1 MVRVSASGGCF
12 LSGEAGGLGVE
23 SQNGI
28 QRLTQI
34 YQALGEINQ
43 AIVRMSDEAG
53 LFPLICRVAVEFG
66 GARMAWI
73 GVHHADTDLIVPVES
88 YGSGT
93 EYLEGIRISV
103 REDAPEGR
111 GPSATSFRENRAVFV
126 NHYMSSPVTG
136 PWCEQARRFGWNS
149 GGSFPIMRGGRPYAV
164 LGVYHVAEDFF
175 DAQTVALFDELCG
188 DIGFALDN
196 FERERQR
203 REALEALQTSE
214 RHFRAYFERSMVG
227 MAATLP
233 DKSWMEVND
242 ALCGMLGY
250 TREAL
255 MALTWAEI
263 THPDDLADNEEI
275 FGRLLR
281 GEINEFNF
289 EKRFLRK
296 DGGVVNVY
304 LAARGV
310 RNADGSLA
318 YLVVLIEDI
327 TLRKQAE
334 VRDRMRR
341 RALEAVAR
349 GAELQNVMNEVIHSV
364 EATDSAMVCSILV
377 LDEERRHLKTGA
389 APSLP
394 AYYNEGVNGLEIGPG
409 VGSCGTAAYTG
420 ERTVVEEIAT
430 HPFWPESFRVL
441 AARAGLAASWS
452 EPIRSAAGL
461 VLGTFAIYYRHPA
474 KPDAQQIALIEDAAN
489 LVGIAL
495 ERHRAEEERNLASL
509 IYRGSSEA
517 MLVTDAQNRV
527 VAINPAFTRVTGYE
541 IDEIRGKDPAFL
553 RSGRHGEEFYR
564 ELWEDV
570 NKTGFWQGQIWNRR
584 KNGEIF
590 PEWITLNTV
599 RDANGEVLRY
609 VALSSDVTDK
619 VRSDE
624 LIWRQAN
631 FDFLT
636 DLPNRYMLHDRL
648 EQELRK
654 AHRER
659 SQLALLFID
668 LDGFKE
674 VNDTL
679 GHPVGD
685 RLLVEA
691 ARRISDCVR
700 ESDTVARLGGDEF
713 TVILSRLADAGAA
726 ERVAQQIIA
735 ALSEPYVFDAD
746 SVYVTASVGITLYPD
761 DSSDIEQLLRNAD
774 QAMYAA
780 KNAGRNRLSYFTPA
794 LQESAQYRL
803 RLVNDLRGALQ
814 ARQFSVHFQPILELA
829 GGRVAKAEA
838 LLRWE
843 HPELGMIGP
852 QEFIP
857 LAEETGL
864 ILSIG
869 DWVFREAARWAKRWS
884 GLGSHDLQVS
894 VNMSPVQ
901 FHSDT
906 PLVPDWL
913 GHLQTLGVSESCIS
927 VEITEGLLLNALPT
941 VTDKLLAFRDA
952 GIQVA
957 IDDFGTG
964 YSALSYLKRF
974 DIDYLKI
981 DRSFVH
987 NLEHNSNDLALSE
1000 AIVSMAH
1007 KLGLQVVAE
1016 GVETEVQ
1023 RRRLTDI
1030 GCDYG
1035 QGYLFS
1041 KPLPADDFEQFL
1053 LGAGGQRIG

>member
-1 MVRVSASGGCF
+1 M
-12 LSGEAGGLGVE
+12 
-23 SQNGI
+23 

-34 YQALGEINQ
+34 YKALSEINQ
-43 AIVRMSDEAG
+43 AIVRMSDEAE
-53 LFPLICRVAVEFG
+53 LFPLICRVAVKFG
-66 GARMAWI
+66 GARMAWV
-73 GVHHADTDLIVPVES
+73 GVPGADTDLIVPVES
-88 YGSGT
+88 YGSGI
-93 EYLEGIRISV
+93 EYLDGIRISI
-103 REDAPEGR
+103 REDLPEGR
-111 GPSATSFRENRAVFV
+111 GPSATAFRENHAVYV
-126 NHYMSSPVTG
+126 NHYMRSPITDS
-136 PWCEQARRFGWNS
+136 WREQEQRFGWNS
-149 GGSFPIMRGGRPYAV
+149 GGAFPITRGGTSYAV
-164 LGVYHVAEDFF
+164 LGVYHTAEDFF
-175 DAQTVALFDELCG
+175 DVQTVTLFEEMCG

-196 FERERQR
+196 FDRERQR

-227 MAATLP
+227 MVATSP
-233 DKSWMEVND
+233 DQGLMEVND
-242 ALCGMLGY
+242 ALCEMLGY
-250 TREAL
+250 SREELMTR
-255 MALTWAEI
+255 TWASLI
-263 THPDDLADNEEI
+263 HPDDIAGNKVSFEN
-275 FGRLLR
+275 LLR
-281 GEINEFNF
+281 GEIEECSL

-296 DGGVVNVY
+296 DGGVVHAHV
-304 LAARGV
+304 AARSV
-310 RNADGSLA
+310 RDDDGRLA

-334 VRDRMRR
+334 ARDRMRSR
-341 RALEAVAR
+341 TLEHAAR
-349 GAELQNVMNEVIHSV
+349 GASLQQIMREVISSV
-364 EATDSAMVCSILV
+364 EATDPAMVCSILV
-377 LDEERRHLKTGA
+377 LDEEQAHLTVGA

-394 AYYNEGVNGLEIGPG
+394 AFYNDAVEGLEIGPG

-430 HPFWPESFRVL
+430 HPFWPEPFRTL

-452 EPIRSAAGL
+452 EPIRSAAGQ
-461 VLGTFAIYYRHPA
+461 VLGTFAIYYRCPA
-474 KPDAQQIALIEDAAN
+474 APNEQQIALIEDAAN
-489 LVGIAL
+489 LVGIVL
-495 ERHRAEEERNLASL
+495 ERHRAEEERNLSAL

-517 MLVTDAQNRV
+517 MLVTDARNRV
-527 VAINPAFTRVTGYE
+527 VAINPAFTRITGYE
-541 IDEIRGKDPAFL
+541 IDEIRGKELSFL
-553 RSGRHGEEFYR
+553 RSGRHDEEFYR
-564 ELWEDV
+564 RLWEDL
-570 NKTGFWQGQIWNRR
+570 NETGFWQGQIWNRR

-590 PEWITLNTV
+590 PEWLTLNTV
-599 RDANGEVLRY
+599 RDSNGEVLRY
-609 VALSSDVTDK
+609 VALSSDITDK

-636 DLPNRYMLHDRL
+636 DLPNRYMFHDRL

-654 AHRER
+654 SHRER
-659 SQLALLFID
+659 SLLALLFID
-668 LDGFKE
+668 LDRFKE

-679 GHPVGD
+679 GHQTGD

-691 ARRISDCVR
+691 AARISRCVR

-713 TVILSRLADAGAA
+713 TVILTQLADTSDV
-726 ERVAQQIIA
+726 ERVALQVIA
-735 ALSEPYVFDAD
+735 ALAEPYVFETDFA
-746 SVYVTASVGITLYPD
+746 YVTASIGITLYPQ
-761 DSSDIEQLLRNAD
+761 DSADIEQLLRNAD

-794 LQESAQYRL
+794 LQESARYRL

-814 ARQFSVHFQPILELA
+814 ERQFSVYFQPILELVS
-829 GGRVAKAEA
+829 GRVVKAEA

-843 HPELGMIGP
+843 HPELGIIDP

-864 ILSIG
+864 ILPIG
-869 DWVFREAARWAKRWS
+869 DWVFREAARWAKRWA
-884 GLGSHDLQVS
+884 GLGCHDLQVS

-906 PLVPDWL
+906 PLVSDWL

-987 NLEHNSNDLALSE
+987 NLEHDSHDLALSE

-1023 RRRLTDI
+1023 RRRLADI

-1041 KPLPADDFEQFL
+1041 KPLPADDFEQYL
-1053 LGAGGQRIG
+1053 LGVGAPRTG

>member
-1 MVRVSASGGCF
+1 M
-12 LSGEAGGLGVE
+12 
-23 SQNGI
+23 

-34 YQALGEINQ
+34 YKALSEVNQ
-43 AIVRMSDEAG
+43 AIVRMSDEAE
-53 LFPLICRVAVEFG
+53 LFPLICRVAVKFG
-66 GARMAWI
+66 GARMAWV
-73 GVHHADTDLIVPVES
+73 GVHGADTDLIVPVES
-88 YGSGT
+88 YGSGI
-93 EYLEGIRISV
+93 EYLDGIRISI
-103 REDAPEGR
+103 REDLPEGR
-111 GPSATSFRENRAVFV
+111 GPSATAFRENHAVYV
-126 NHYMSSPVTG
+126 NHYMRSPITDS
-136 PWCEQARRFGWNS
+136 WREQEQRFGWNS
-149 GGSFPIMRGGRPYAV
+149 GGAFPITRGGRSYAV
-164 LGVYHVAEDFF
+164 LGVYHTAEDFF
-175 DAQTVALFDELCG
+175 DVQTVTLFEEMCG

-196 FERERQR
+196 FDRERQR

-250 TREAL
+250 TREEL
-255 MALTWAEI
+255 MARTWAEI
-263 THPDDLADNEEI
+263 THPDDLADNGEI

-420 ERTVVEEIAT
+420 ERTVAEEIAT

-527 VAINPAFTRVTGYE
+527 VAINPAFTRVTGNE

-584 KNGEIF
+584 KNG
-590 PEWITLNTV
+590 
-599 RDANGEVLRY
+599 
-609 VALSSDVTDK
+609 
-619 VRSDE
+619 
-624 LIWRQAN
+624 
-631 FDFLT
+631 
-636 DLPNRYMLHDRL
+636 
-648 EQELRK
+648 
-654 AHRER
+654 
-659 SQLALLFID
+659 
-668 LDGFKE
+668 
-674 VNDTL
+674 
-679 GHPVGD
+679 
-685 RLLVEA
+685 
-691 ARRISDCVR
+691 
-700 ESDTVARLGGDEF
+700 
-713 TVILSRLADAGAA
+713 
-726 ERVAQQIIA
+726 
-735 ALSEPYVFDAD
+735 
-746 SVYVTASVGITLYPD
+746 
-761 DSSDIEQLLRNAD
+761 
-774 QAMYAA
+774 
-780 KNAGRNRLSYFTPA
+780 
-794 LQESAQYRL
+794 
-803 RLVNDLRGALQ
+803 
-814 ARQFSVHFQPILELA
+814 
-829 GGRVAKAEA
+829 
-838 LLRWE
+838 
-843 HPELGMIGP
+843 
-852 QEFIP
+852 
-857 LAEETGL
+857 
-864 ILSIG
+864 
-869 DWVFREAARWAKRWS
+869 
-884 GLGSHDLQVS
+884 
-894 VNMSPVQ
+894 
-901 FHSDT
+901 
-906 PLVPDWL
+906 
-913 GHLQTLGVSESCIS
+913 
-927 VEITEGLLLNALPT
+927 
-941 VTDKLLAFRDA
+941 
-952 GIQVA
+952 
-957 IDDFGTG
+957 
-964 YSALSYLKRF
+964 
-974 DIDYLKI
+974 
-981 DRSFVH
+981 
-987 NLEHNSNDLALSE
+987 
-1000 AIVSMAH
+1000 
-1007 KLGLQVVAE
+1007 
-1016 GVETEVQ
+1016 
-1023 RRRLTDI
+1023 
-1030 GCDYG
+1030 
-1035 QGYLFS
+1035 
-1041 KPLPADDFEQFL
+1041 
-1053 LGAGGQRIG
+1053 